1 MTMRIAA
8 GYRGDRRQGATP
20 LGAVNPLVAAPAVED
35 DVRMESITDIHD
47 LIIVG
52 SGAAVVEASTVA
64 RLHGLHPMVV
74 PMIPTRVD
82 LLHRPLRVWD
92 GERELRGRAVVI
104 ATDNG
109 PLPAVYRDWLAHD
122 RYGRLVTAENSTRTN
137 VEGVFAAGRQAA
149 AEALQWLG
157 SAHVPEPVAA

>member
-1 MTMRIAA
+1 
-8 GYRGDRRQGATP
+8 
-20 LGAVNPLVAAPAVED
+20 
-35 DVRMESITDIHD
+35 MESITDIHD

-52 SGAAVVEASTVA
+52 SGAAVVEAATVA

-92 GERELRGRAVVI
+92 GDRELRGRAVVI

-122 RYGRLVTAENSTRTN
+122 RHGHLITAEDSTRTS
-137 VEGVFAAGRQAA
+137 VEGVFAAGRRAA
-149 AEALQWLG
+149 ADALNWLG
-157 SAHVPEPVAA
+157 SIEMAEPVAA

>member
-1 MTMRIAA
+1 
-8 GYRGDRRQGATP
+8 
-20 LGAVNPLVAAPAVED
+20 
-35 DVRMESITDIHD
+35 MESITDIHD

-52 SGAAVVEASTVA
+52 SGAAVVEAATVA

-104 ATDNG
+104 ATDGG

-122 RYGRLVTAENSTRTN
+122 RHGRLVTAENSTRTN
-137 VEGVFAAGRQAA
+137 VEGVFSAGRRAA

-157 SAHVPEPVAA
+157 SAEVPEPVAA

>member
-1 MTMRIAA
+1 MA
-8 GYRGDRRQGATP
+8 
-20 LGAVNPLVAAPAVED
+20 GAVRVGD
-35 DVRMESITDIHD
+35 DVGMESITDIHD

-52 SGAAVVEASTVA
+52 SGGAVVEASTVA

-122 RYGRLVTAENSTRTN
+122 RHGRLVTAENSTRTN

-157 SAHVPEPVAA
+157 SSEVPEPVAA

>member
-1 MTMRIAA
+1 M
-8 GYRGDRRQGATP
+8 D
-20 LGAVNPLVAAPAVED
+20 
-35 DVRMESITDIHD
+35 SITDIHD

-52 SGAAVVEASTVA
+52 SGAAVVEAATVA
-64 RLHGLHPMVV
+64 RLNGLHPMVV

-109 PLPAVYRDWLAHD
+109 PLPAVFRDWLAHD
-122 RYGRLVTAENSTRTN
+122 RHGHLITAEESTRTS

-149 AEALQWLG
+149 GEALQWLG
-157 SAHVPEPVAA
+157 SIEVAEPVAA